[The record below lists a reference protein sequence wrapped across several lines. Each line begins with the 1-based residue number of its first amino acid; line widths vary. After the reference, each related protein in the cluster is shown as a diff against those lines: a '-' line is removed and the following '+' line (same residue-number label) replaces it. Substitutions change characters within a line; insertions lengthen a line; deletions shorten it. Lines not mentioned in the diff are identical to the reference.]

1 MDIDFGQI
9 LPNPTDAPFDPAHEY
24 GSMDTCLD
32 DYQSEWLSLVGGNK
46 GHALPGYYAD
56 GRAKKDQYW
65 RCLLNLHRTGAA
77 ALNAEEKA
85 ALANEKAN
93 LANEKAELANQKA
106 ANAQTQADYAKNMA
120 DHPNYIGND
129 GYYYAWSYA
138 TQSYIKGE
146 YMKGEGIDYSTMS
159 AAEKQELVEAVAAA
173 VEQEGGYLLYPVDIN
188 GISTTT
194 VFQKNSII
202 SIDGVVYRA
211 KQDTYNLPVTL
222 VVDNNKFVTQVL
234 YGHTVFIKANNSIS
248 SDWDI
253 WLDAS
258 NDFRYKEIEARVA
271 KLETIIN
278 SL

>member
-1 MDIDFGQI
+1 M
-9 LPNPTDAPFDPAHEY
+9 
-24 GSMDTCLD
+24 
-32 DYQSEWLSLVGGNK
+32 
-46 GHALPGYYAD
+46 
-56 GRAKKDQYW
+56 
-65 RCLLNLHRTGAA
+65 
-77 ALNAEEKA
+77 
-85 ALANEKAN
+85 
-93 LANEKAELANQKA
+93 
-106 ANAQTQADYAKNMA
+106 
-120 DHPNYIGND
+120 
-129 GYYYAWSYA
+129 
-138 TQSYIKGE
+138 
-146 YMKGEGIDYSTMS
+146 
-159 AAEKQELVEAVAAA
+159 
-173 VEQEGGYLLYPVDIN
+173 LYPVDIN